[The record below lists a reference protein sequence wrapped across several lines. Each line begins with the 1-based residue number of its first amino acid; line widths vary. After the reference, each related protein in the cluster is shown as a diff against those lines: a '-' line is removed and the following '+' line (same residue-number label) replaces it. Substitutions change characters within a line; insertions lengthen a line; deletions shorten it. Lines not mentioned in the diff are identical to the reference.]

1 MVGNYC
7 AISPHFMGN
16 QHEQLF
22 AFEIPLKPQLQLSA
36 APIQACESEKTTLK
50 VLKSLLNLRKLNAKT
65 NYYRGAASYS
75 CGF

>member
-22 AFEIPLKPQLQLSA
+22 AFEQNPLKPQLQLSA
-36 APIQACESEKTTLK
+36 VPIQACESEKTTLK
-50 VLKSLLNLRKLNAKT
+50 ALKSLLKI
-65 NYYRGAASYS
+65 
-75 CGF
+75 